1 MAKKTLGLLVL
12 ATAGLLTACVG
23 PSSSSPSSTTS
34 SGEPTTSETT
44 TSNPGSSSSSTTSN
58 PGSSSSSTTSE
69 TPVEEYLVTVE
80 GTGFTHAFDGE
91 HADGSYEEGDQVTI
105 TLTLEASK
113 KLVDVTSEQVTPVVS
128 SEGQETTVTF
138 TMPGEAVTITVTT
151 EDLTFAVSEPTLLG
165 GQAQSQIQS
174 ATVQV
179 EEADAVVV
187 RTSVT
192 VKITFKGSIPE
203 SNVNQFILYANDVG
217 VRVTPDE
224 STLTTSGSMNLYSAG
239 TATFT
244 MPSADVAIVVTAT
257 SNMATDGTTG
267 ASVTYEANQYV
278 SFYGT
283 IDSEKYSNVQIYA
296 SVKPGYSVTK
306 YQYSANGGET
316 WTDIN
321 SVYETTDYTQI
332 MISIDAEVTE
342 IVVKAVG
349 EYLGLGHVSFTNL
362 DSVTITSGIS
372 QDSDVTVGE
381 TVAISYSAKE
391 GQYISGPATVTG
403 VEPTV
408 NTAGRLE
415 FVMPEEDVT
424 ITFALSDNIGLS
436 YSDPD
441 SVITEVHF
449 STSSWGGWQGY
460 EVESIAPGNSIYVYA
475 TPAEGYLLTGISM
488 DNGATWAN
496 VTSSYYG
503 DYASFFIPTTQTED
517 IVFTFRV
524 SEARTVSFQEVE
536 GINKPSDTEYGAG
549 ETVSINVSTT
559 SKLYEITGAHIE
571 GDDSIEVTVST
582 FYGSTSISFTMPDK
596 DVVVVV
602 EVTELESQ
610 TITLDP
616 GEEPSSLSSINV
628 RGQTSNNNIYYS
640 PSYAGE
646 LSVPFI
652 LGETLSTSLSYN
664 ITEDMTTVPSLA
676 VVKSDGSTETL
687 VPGDVYPQNYGTLSV
702 SITYQDIKVTEDMT
716 GIKVVYTERQTVTA
730 TVNDDAVT
738 TGDITYQINGTEATD
753 LSTLSVGDTLSIT
766 APEAEAGY
774 RYDIAVSGDI
784 VATRT
789 GYYITGANVT
799 ITFTK
804 TEVYRITIVDNSN
817 YSAGCYFQDSEGNE
831 IYPTY
836 GQNGRYLDVEKGTVV
851 NVFVYKYSE
860 GGNITVDI
868 TSADGTITHNFT
880 NDQLPVQNAT
890 EPLVTLTLDQSYT
903 MVIQANY

>member
-1 MAKKTLGLLVL
+1 MTKKTLGLLVL

-23 PSSSSPSSTTS
+23 PSSSNPSSSTS
-34 SGEPTTSETT
+34 TGEPTTSETT
-44 TSNPGSSSSSTTSN
+44 TSNPGSSSSSATSN

-105 TLTLEASK
+105 TLTLKASK

-128 SEGQETTVTF
+128 SKGQETTVTF

-151 EDLTFAVSEPTLLG
+151 EDITFAVSEPTLLG

-174 ATVQV
+174 AAVQV

-187 RTSVT
+187 GTSVT
-192 VKITFKGSIPE
+192 VKITFNGSIPE

-217 VRVTPDE
+217 VRVAPDE

-257 SNMATDGTTG
+257 SNIATDGTTG
-267 ASVTYEANQYV
+267 ASVTYEANEYV

-332 MISIDAEVTE
+332 MISLDAEVTE

-449 STSSWGGWQGY
+449 SASSWGWQGN
-460 EVESIAPGNSIYVYA
+460 EVESIAPGNSVYVYA

-503 DYASFFIPTTQTED
+503 DYASFLIPTTQAED

-524 SEARTVSFQEVE
+524 SESRTVSVKEVE
-536 GINKPSDTEYGAG
+536 GINKPNDTEYGAG
-549 ETVSINVSTT
+549 ETVTINVSTT

-571 GDDSIEVTVST
+571 GDDSIDVTIST

-602 EVTELESQ
+602 EVTKLDSQ
-610 TITLDP
+610 TLTLDP
-616 GEEPSSLSSINV
+616 GEEASSLSSINV
-628 RGQTSNNNIYYS
+628 RGQTSNSSIYYS

-652 LGETLSTSLSYN
+652 LGETLSTNLSYN

-676 VVKSDGSTETL
+676 VVKSDGSTEAL
-687 VPGDVYPQNYGTLSV
+687 VPGDVYSQSYGTLSV

-730 TVNDDAVT
+730 TVNDEVIT
-738 TGDITYQINGTEATD
+738 TGDITYQINGTKAAD
-753 LSTLSVGDTLSIT
+753 LTTLSVGDTLSIT
-766 APEAEAGY
+766 TPEAEAGY
-774 RYDIAVSGDI
+774 RYDVEVSGDI
-784 VATRT
+784 IATRT
-789 GYYITGANVT
+789 GYYVTGANVT

-804 TEVYRITIVDNSN
+804 SEVATLSVTDNSN
-817 YSAGCYFQDSEGNE
+817 YSAGCMFTDSEGNE
-831 IYPTY
+831 IYPEY
-836 GQNGRYLDVEKGTVV
+836 SSSGRTLVVDKGTVV
-851 NVFVYKYSE
+851 NVFVFKYSE
-860 GGNITVDI
+860 GGNITVTI

-880 NDQLPVQNAT
+880 NDQLPIQNAT

>member
-1 MAKKTLGLLVL
+1 MTKKTLGLLVL

-44 TSNPGSSSSSTTSN
+44 TSDS
-58 PGSSSSSTTSE
+58 GSSSSSTTSE

-113 KLVDVTSEQVTPVVS
+113 KLVDVTSGQVTPVVS

-151 EDLTFAVSEPTLLG
+151 EDITFAVSEPTLLG
-165 GQAQSQIQS
+165 GQAKSQIQS
-174 ATVQV
+174 AAVQV

-187 RTSVT
+187 GTPVT
-192 VKITFKGSIPE
+192 VKITFNGSIPE

-267 ASVTYEANQYV
+267 ASVTYEDNEYV

-296 SVKPGYSVTK
+296 SVKPGYSVSK

-436 YSDPD
+436 YFDPD

-449 STSSWGGWQGY
+449 STSSWGWQGN
-460 EVESIAPGNSIYVYA
+460 EVESIAPGNSVYVYA

-503 DYASFFIPTTQTED
+503 DYAQFFIPTTQTED

-524 SEARTVSFQEVE
+524 SEARTVSVKEVE
-536 GINKPSDTEYGAG
+536 GINKPNDAEYGAG
-549 ETVSINVSTT
+549 ETVTITVSTT

-571 GDDSIEVTVST
+571 GDDSIDVTVST

-602 EVTELESQ
+602 EVTKLDSQ

-616 GEEPSSLSSINV
+616 GEETSSLSSINV
-628 RGQTSNNNIYYS
+628 RGQTSNSSIYYS
-640 PSYAGE
+640 PSYASE

-652 LGETLSTSLSYN
+652 VGETLSTSLSYN

-676 VVKSDGSTETL
+676 VVKSDGSTEAL
-687 VPGDVYPQNYGTLSV
+687 VPGEVYSQNYGTLSI
-702 SITYQDIKVTEDMT
+702 SITYQNIEVTEDIT
-716 GIKVVYTERQTVTA
+716 GIKVVYAERQTVTA
-730 TVNDDAVT
+730 TVNDDVVT

-753 LSTLSVGDTLSIT
+753 LTTLSVGDTLSIT
-766 APEAEAGY
+766 TPEAEAGY
-774 RYDIAVSGDI
+774 RYDVEVFGDI
-784 VATRT
+784 VATRA
-789 GYYITGANVT
+789 GYYVTGANVT

-804 TEVYRITIVDNSN
+804 FEVATLSVTDNSN
-817 YSAGCYFQDSEGNE
+817 YSAGCYFTDSEGNE
-831 IYPTY
+831 IYPEY
-836 GQNGRYLDVEKGTVV
+836 SSSGRTLAVDKGTVV

-860 GGNITVDI
+860 GGNITVTI

-880 NDQLPVQNAT
+880 NDQLPIQNAT

>member
-1 MAKKTLGLLVL
+1 MTKKTLGLLVL

-257 SNMATDGTTG
+257 SNRATDGTTG
-267 ASVTYEANQYV
+267 ASVTYEANEYV

-321 SVYETTDYTQI
+321 SIYDTTDYTQI

-449 STSSWGGWQGY
+449 STRSWGWQGY
-460 EVESIAPGNSIYVYA
+460 EVESIAPGNSVYVYA

-488 DNGATWAN
+488 DNGATWASI
-496 VTSSYYG
+496 TSSYYG
-503 DYASFFIPTTQTED
+503 DYASFLIPTTQTED

-524 SEARTVSFQEVE
+524 SEARTVSVKEVE
-536 GINKPSDTEYGAG
+536 GIIKPNDTEYGAG
-549 ETVSINVSTT
+549 ETVTITVNTT

-602 EVTELESQ
+602 EVTKLDSQ
-610 TITLDP
+610 TLTLDP
-616 GEEPSSLSSINV
+616 GEETSSLSSVNV
-628 RGQTSNNNIYYS
+628 RGQTSNSSIYYS

-652 LGETLSTSLSYN
+652 LGETLSTNLSYN

-676 VVKSDGSTETL
+676 VVKSDGSTEAL
-687 VPGDVYPQNYGTLSV
+687 VPGDIYSQNYGTLSV

-730 TVNDDAVT
+730 TVNDDVVT

-753 LSTLSVGDTLSIT
+753 LTTLSVGDTLSIT
-766 APEAEAGY
+766 TPEADAGY
-774 RYDIAVSGDI
+774 RYGVEVSGDI
-784 VATRT
+784 IATRT
-789 GYYITGANVT
+789 GYYVTGANVT

-804 TEVYRITIVDNSN
+804 SEVATLSVTDNSS
-817 YSAGCYFQDSEGNE
+817 YSAGCMFTDSEGNE
-831 IYPTY
+831 IYPEY
-836 GQNGRYLDVEKGTVV
+836 SSSGRTLVVDKGTVV
-851 NVFVYKYSE
+851 NVFVFKYSE
-860 GGNITVDI
+860 GGNITVTI

-880 NDQLPVQNAT
+880 NDQLPVQNPT

>member
-1 MAKKTLGLLVL
+1 MTKKTLGLLVL

-23 PSSSSPSSTTS
+23 PSSSNPSSTTS
-34 SGEPTTSETT
+34 TGEPTTSETT
-44 TSNPGSSSSSTTSN
+44 TSNPGSSSSSATSN

-151 EDLTFAVSEPTLLG
+151 EDITFAVSEPTLLG

-174 ATVQV
+174 AAVQV

-192 VKITFKGSIPE
+192 VNITFKGSIPE
-203 SNVNQFILYANDVG
+203 SNVNQFILYANEVG

-267 ASVTYEANQYV
+267 ASVTYEANKYV

-296 SVKPGYSVTK
+296 SVKPGYSVSK

-449 STSSWGGWQGY
+449 STSSWGWQGN
-460 EVESIAPGNSIYVYA
+460 EVESIAPGNSVYVYA

-496 VTSSYYG
+496 ITSSYYG
-503 DYASFFIPTTQTED
+503 DYAQFLIPTTQTED

-524 SEARTVSFQEVE
+524 SETRTVSVKEVE
-536 GINKPSDTEYGAG
+536 GIYKPNDTEYGAG
-549 ETVSINVSTT
+549 ETVTITVNTT

-571 GDDSIEVTVST
+571 GDDSIDVTVST

-596 DVVVVV
+596 DVVVVI
-602 EVTELESQ
+602 EVTKLDSQ
-610 TITLDP
+610 TLTLEP
-616 GEEPSSLSSINV
+616 GEETSSLSSINV
-628 RGQTSNNNIYYS
+628 RGQTSNSSIYYS
-640 PSYAGE
+640 PSYASE

-676 VVKSDGSTETL
+676 IVKSDGSTEAL
-687 VPGDVYPQNYGTLSV
+687 VPGDVTSQNYGALSI

-730 TVNDDAVT
+730 TVNDDVVT

-753 LSTLSVGDTLSIT
+753 LTTLSVGDTLSIT
-766 APEAEAGY
+766 TPEAEAGY
-774 RYDIAVSGDI
+774 RYGVEVSGDI
-784 VATRT
+784 IATRT
-789 GYYITGANVT
+789 GYYVTGANVT

-804 TEVYRITIVDNSN
+804 SEVATLSVTDNSN
-817 YSAGCYFQDSEGNE
+817 YSAGCMFTDSEGNE
-831 IYPTY
+831 IYPEY
-836 GQNGRYLDVEKGTVV
+836 SASGRTLAVDKGTVV
-851 NVFVYKYSE
+851 NVFVYKYSQ
-860 GGNITVDI
+860 GGNITVTI

-880 NDQLPVQNAT
+880 NDQLPIQNAT